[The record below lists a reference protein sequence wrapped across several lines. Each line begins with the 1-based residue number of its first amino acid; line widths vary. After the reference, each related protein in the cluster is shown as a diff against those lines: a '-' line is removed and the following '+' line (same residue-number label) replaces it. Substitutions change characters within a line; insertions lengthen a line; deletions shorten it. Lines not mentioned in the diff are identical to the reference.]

1 MIECDLNDPE
11 VIDNKL
17 VDEWF
22 KVDEISFYQKFQILT
37 SRSVFEISDTKF
49 AWDLHFYEYSIYI

>member
-11 VIDNKL
+11 VNDNKL

-37 SRSVFEISDTKF
+37 SRSVFEILDTKF
-49 AWDLHFYEYSIYI
+49 AWDLHFYEYSI